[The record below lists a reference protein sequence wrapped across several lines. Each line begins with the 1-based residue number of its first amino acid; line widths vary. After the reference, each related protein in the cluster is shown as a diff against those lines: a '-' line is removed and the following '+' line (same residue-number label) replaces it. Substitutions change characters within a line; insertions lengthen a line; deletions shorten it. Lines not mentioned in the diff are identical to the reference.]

1 MCIREYVIPEKYEK
15 STVMSIF
22 NELKYNKSATYRT
35 SADALKKER
44 QKILAQLPLS
54 AQILLT
60 SGSTFGSELN
70 AEGIKLKNALQL
82 YLDLA

>member
-1 MCIREYVIPEKYEK
+1 
-15 STVMSIF
+15 
-22 NELKYNKSATYRT
+22 LK
-35 SADALKKER
+35 
-44 QKILAQLPLS
+44 

-60 SGSTFGSELN
+60 GGSTFGSELN